1 MFLPPAPLENFT
13 SPGKKSAYAH
23 GLIVKVM
30 LFYIRLKVNKIKNG
44 YDAGTINWLNFTT
57 FPQVPIN
64 KI

>member
-13 SPGKKSAYAH
+13 SPGKKSADAH

-44 YDAGTINWLNFTT
+44 YDAGTIN
-57 FPQVPIN
+57 
-64 KI
+64 